1 MNQIFKDIFT
11 QMDENVVRLKKLQM
25 SANFYEGKLHF
36 FDGFNDYEFD
46 EELVKD
52 LLLENEEDLVNE
64 FTNYEEDEDGSPS
77 TEIMWGVMTDFAH
90 YSLCDAIDKLITDKK
105 L

>member
-1 MNQIFKDIFT
+1 MKELFNL
-11 QMDENVVRLKKLQM
+11 MDANVVRLKKLQM

-46 EELVKD
+46 EELVKS
-52 LLLENEEDLVNE
+52 LLIENEEDLVNE
-64 FTNYEEDEDGSPS
+64 FTHYEEDEDGSPT
-77 TEIMWGVMTDFAH
+77 TEINWEIMQDFAH

-105 L
+105 I

>member
-1 MNQIFKDIFT
+1 MNNLFNLIDEQIYR
-11 QMDENVVRLKKLQM
+11 MKKLQM
-25 SANFYEGKLHF
+25 SANFFEGKLHF

-52 LLLENEEDLVNE
+52 LLIENEEDLVNE
-64 FTNYEEDEDGSPS
+64 FTHYEVDEDDINCN
-77 TEIMWGVMTDFAH
+77 EIMWKVMEDFAQF
-90 YSLCDAIDKLITDKK
+90 SLCDAIDKLITDKK

>member
-1 MNQIFKDIFT
+1 
-11 QMDENVVRLKKLQM
+11 MDETLVRLKKLQM

-46 EELVKD
+46 EELVKS
-52 LLLENEEDLVNE
+52 LLIENDEDLVNE
-64 FTNYEEDEDGSPS
+64 FTHYEEDEDGSPS
-77 TEIMWGVMTDFAH
+77 TEIMWGVMTDFAQF
-90 YSLCDAIDKLITDKK
+90 SLCDAIDKLITDKK

>member
-1 MNQIFKDIFT
+1 
-11 QMDENVVRLKKLQM
+11 MDENVVRLKKLQM

-46 EELVKD
+46 EELVKS
-52 LLLENEEDLVNE
+52 LLIENDEDLVNE
-64 FTNYEEDEDGSPS
+64 FMHYEEDEDGSP
-77 TEIMWGVMTDFAH
+77 TTHITWAIMEDFAQF
-90 YSLCDAIDKLITDKK
+90 SLCDSIDKLITNNK

>member
-1 MNQIFKDIFT
+1 
-11 QMDENVVRLKKLQM
+11 MDANLVHLKKLQM
-25 SANFYEGKLHF
+25 SANFFEGKLHF

-52 LLLENEEDLVNE
+52 LLIENEKDLVNE
-64 FTNYEEDEDGSPS
+64 FTHYEEDEDGSP
-77 TEIMWGVMTDFAH
+77 TTHIMWGVMTDFAQ
-90 YSLCDAIDKLITDKK
+90 YSLCDAIDKLITDNK

>member
-1 MNQIFKDIFT
+1 
-11 QMDENVVRLKKLQM
+11 MDENVVRLKKLQM
-25 SANFYEGKLHF
+25 NANFFEGKLHF

-46 EELVKD
+46 EEVVKS
-52 LLLENEEDLVNE
+52 LLIENDEDLVNE
-64 FTNYEEDEDGSPS
+64 FSHYEEDEDGSP
-77 TEIMWGVMTDFAH
+77 TTQINWHLMTDFAQ

>member
-1 MNQIFKDIFT
+1 
-11 QMDENVVRLKKLQM
+11 MDENVVRLKKLQM
-25 SANFYEGKLHF
+25 SANFFEGKLHF

-46 EELVKD
+46 EELVKS
-52 LLLENEEDLVNE
+52 LLIENDEDLVNE

-77 TEIMWGVMTDFAH
+77 TEIMWGVMTDFAQF
-90 YSLCDAIDKLITDKK
+90 SLCDAIDKLITDKK

>member
-1 MNQIFKDIFT
+1 
-11 QMDENVVRLKKLQM
+11 MDENVVRLKKLQM
-25 SANFYEGKLHF
+25 SANFFEGKLHF

-52 LLLENEEDLVNE
+52 LLCENEEDLVDE
-64 FTNYEEDEDGSPS
+64 FTDYSVDEDGLNYG
-77 TEIMWGVMTDFAH
+77 IINWHLMTDFAQ
-90 YSLCDAIDKLITDKK
+90 YSLCDAIDKLITDNK